1 MLVVEVEVFFLV
13 LIQVQAVLAVEE
25 MVVVHPKMVLMDLV
39 EVVEVNP
46 TIVVHQHLLVRVV
59 QVL

>member
-1 MLVVEVEVFFLV
+1 M